1 MAASGTPYGPMAL
14 RPPGDPGRLAGA
26 PAHSPSPSG
35 RRFAW
40 WARVLT
46 LASAALILAGGY
58 VHFCLYANHGYRSI
72 PKIGPSFLLQFASS
86 AAIAIALVF
95 AGGPL
100 RAGRRRVAVA
110 QLARLAGIGL
120 GVGTL
125 AALAIAHTS
134 GGLFGFREIGLKP
147 APQTL
152 ITVLVEYDAA
162 VLLAIAMLF
171 SRLAARRAPVGGREH
186 HPGGTRLPDAA

>member
-1 MAASGTPYGPMAL
+1 MAASGTPCGPMAP
-14 RPPGDPGRLAGA
+14 RPSGDPGRLAGA
-26 PAHSPSPSG
+26 PGPSPSPSS

-46 LASAALILAGGY
+46 LASAALIVAGGY

-72 PKIGPSFLLQFASS
+72 PKIGPSFLLQFTSS
-86 AAIAIALVF
+86 AAIAVALVF
-95 AGGPL
+95 ARGSL
-100 RAGRRRVAVA
+100 RAGHRRVAVA

-152 ITVLVEYDAA
+152 IAILVEYDAA
-162 VLLAIAMLF
+162 VLLAIAMLL
-171 SRLAARRAPVGGREH
+171 SRLAARRAPVASREH